1 MPTCRACGTILDE
14 GAQFCYKCGAK
25 YEQQLFCSQCGTRL
39 REDAAFCALCGASCI
54 SGRRETERIEKAVS
68 DKWAWTLATA
78 PLSVDIV
85 FGSWAV
91 TGVILTII
99 VIVLNCIILMLD
111 KKELESNGNK
121 PGDWIWLGLVLV
133 PVYLF
138 MRASKMG
145 GKYGYAITWCG
156 LFLISLFV

>member
-1 MPTCRACGTILDE
+1 MPTCRACGTVLDE
-14 GAQFCYKCGAK
+14 GEQFCYKCGAK
-25 YEQQLFCSQCGTRL
+25 YEQQSFCSQCGSRL
-39 REDAAFCALCGASCI
+39 REDAAFCASCGTSCI
-54 SGRRETERIEKAVS
+54 GSKATNRIQNAVS

-78 PLSVDIV
+78 PLCVDIV
-85 FGSWAV
+85 FGSWAI
-91 TGVILTII
+91 TGILLRII
-99 VIVLNCIILMLD
+99 VIALNCTFLILD

-156 LFLISLFV
+156 LFLLSLFV